1 MFKAATLKLKILYLL
16 CWILTIKNIA
26 SLAGFETLDWPTL
39 ISRKIWLTEKLSYFH
54 TLWKVLCNNWKHFT
68 RLENRDIHCTMLQK
82 LSKCEV
88 KAWLYLLYRHSDFTG
103 NQILANSNSQKSH
116 FGQFLRFSILILVN
130 LSNFS
135 SPNLPNFKV
144 QNHWNCKKGN
154 FGPIEF
160 AKLDFK

>member
-88 KAWLYLLYRHSDFTG
+88 KAWLYWNLI
-103 NQILANSNSQKSH
+103 ILPP
-116 FGQFLRFSILILVN
+116 LRFYVK
-130 LSNFS
+130 SNFS
-135 SPNLPNFKV
+135 EFKRSKNVNFS
-144 QNHWNCKKGN
+144 N
-154 FGPIEF
+154 FRDSE
-160 AKLDFK
+160 L